1 MEDSQIVQLYFH
13 RSEDAISQT
22 QRKYGAY
29 LQEIAYNILRSQEDS
44 EEVVGDTYLAAWNAI
59 PPEKPRVLRHFLSR
73 ITRNLSFD
81 RLDYH
86 HAQKRNTH
94 MTTLLSELEDCLPD
108 ARQNV
113 EAHWET
119 KQITVCLNRFLSTL
133 PKIDCAIFVS
143 RYFYGK
149 TTEEISGQY
158 GLPPR
163 KVTYR
168 LSRLRQQL
176 RCRLEQEG
184 IAV

>member
-1 MEDSQIVQLYFH
+1 MEDSQIVQLYFR

-86 HAQKRNTH
+86 HAQ
-94 MTTLLSELEDCLPD
+94 
-108 ARQNV
+108 
-113 EAHWET
+113 
-119 KQITVCLNRFLSTL
+119 
-133 PKIDCAIFVS
+133 
-143 RYFYGK
+143 
-149 TTEEISGQY
+149 
-158 GLPPR
+158 
-163 KVTYR
+163 
-168 LSRLRQQL
+168 
-176 RCRLEQEG
+176 
-184 IAV
+184 